1 MGADTLVYLVLYN
14 SFALLG
20 WAYLWYLQVSFYV
33 TGKTDF
39 WKTVE
44 IPLKIVQTSALLEIL
59 HSALRLVRSPVMTTA
74 IQVLGRLFIL
84 WGYVNIAPQSQQSW
98 ALNLLIH
105 AWSIVEVPRY
115 LFYLFKLLEMDMPKA
130 LLFLRYNLFYV
141 LYPLGML

>member
-33 TGKTDF
+33 TGYGSETDAIRYRKTDF

-74 IQVLGRLFIL
+74 IQGASPCV
-84 WGYVNIAPQSQQSW
+84 S
-98 ALNLLIH
+98 
-105 AWSIVEVPRY
+105 
-115 LFYLFKLLEMDMPKA
+115 
-130 LLFLRYNLFYV
+130 
-141 LYPLGML
+141 